1 MSSKIKVCHY
11 IPHGAI
17 PDQRGFAPSIVVQN
31 YTKTINKDT
40 IDMFFITNKEDY
52 KNNVEMTPY
61 GLIYRIKESNI
72 YRRLFRKITKL
83 DPYPLHIRAAKI
95 INKHP
100 VDIFHAHQ
108 IEFPVNEFRKYLIDK
123 NIKIIVTSHVTV
135 NQYNSSRGYADR
147 YVSVTE
153 YVKNILIQKGYP
165 GHLMS
170 TITNGID
177 TDVFKPI
184 KNNHHIKEK
193 YHIPKHSIIISFVG
207 RKQEVKGYD
216 IFLQLAQ
223 YLLEQYHNIYVISVG
238 PEPLGTEKEKTYQL
252 RKEIKHILSK
262 NKRFIDLPPLEH
274 KNLVEIYQ
282 ITDITVLLSKGEP
295 QGMTMVESISS
306 GCITLSSTTGGIVET
321 IKDEYNGFLLSESA
335 SLKDVIK
342 KVEFI
347 VKNLSSRKMEEI
359 KENGRKVA
367 LEKFDTKTITDKLE
381 SLYKEIIHE

>member
-17 PDQRGFAPSIVVQN
+17 PDKRGFAPSIVVQN
-31 YTKTINKDT
+31 YTKTIDKDT

-52 KNNVEMTPY
+52 KKNVETTPY
-61 GLIYRIKESNI
+61 GLTYRIKESRI
-72 YRRLFRKITKL
+72 YRRLFRKITKF

-108 IEFPVNEFRKYLIDK
+108 IEFPVNEFKKHLINK
-123 NIKIIVTSHVTV
+123 NIKIVITSHVTV
-135 NQYNSSRGYADR
+135 NQYNDSRGYADR
-147 YVSVTE
+147 YIPVAK

-165 GHLMS
+165 KHLMN

-177 TDVFKPI
+177 TSMFKPSR
-184 KNNHHIKEK
+184 NNHHIKEK
-193 YHIPKHSIIISFVG
+193 YQIPQNSIVVSFVG

-223 YLLEQYHNIYVISVG
+223 YLLERYNNVYIISVG
-238 PEPLGTEKEKTYQL
+238 PEPSGTEKEKTYQH
-252 RKEIKHILSK
+252 RKEIEHILSK
-262 NKRFIDLPPLEH
+262 NKKFIDLPPLKH
-274 KNLVEIYQ
+274 KSLVEIYQ
-282 ITDITVLLSKGEP
+282 ITDITILLSKGEP

-306 GCITLSSTTGGIVET
+306 GCITLSTATGGITET
-321 IKDEYNGFLLSESA
+321 IKDNYNGFLMPESA
-335 SLKDVIK
+335 SIEDVIK

-347 VKNLSSRKMEEI
+347 IKNLSSRKMEEI
-359 KENGRKVA
+359 KANGRKIA
-367 LEKFDTKTITDKLE
+367 LEKFDTKTITNKLE
-381 SLYKEIIHE
+381 SLYKEIINE